1 MEYRTLG
8 RTDLRVSS
16 LGTGCVTF
24 GREIDEATSFA
35 VMDHALEQGF
45 TLIDTAEVYAGGRS
59 EEIVGRWL
67 TARKTRDQVVIATKV
82 AGALTREHIQA
93 AAETSLRRLQVDT
106 IDLYQLHR
114 WDPEVPLE
122 ETLDALNELVT
133 SGKVRYLGASNYAA
147 WQLGKALWKQD
158 VNSWSRLES
167 VQECYNLVTR
177 GIEREMMPLC
187 ADQQVGVIG
196 FSGLGAG
203 FLTGKYRQ
211 GQPIPTNTRF
221 DTVPGHDEP
230 YFTESGFRIMEWL
243 RSKAAELDQP
253 MARLALA
260 WVIGRPGIASMLVGA
275 RSPAHIDQAL
285 DAAAFEMSAE
295 LRAEFD
301 AVSQLP

>member
-1 MEYRTLG
+1 MEHRTLG

-16 LGTGCVTF
+16 IGMGCVTF

-35 VMDHALEQGF
+35 VMDRALEQGI
-45 TLIDTAEVYAGGRS
+45 TLFDTAEVYAAGRS
-59 EEIVGRWL
+59 EEILGRWL
-67 TARKTRDQVVIATKV
+67 AARKVRDQVVLATKV
-82 AGALTREHIQA
+82 AGSLTREHIRT

-106 IDLYQLHR
+106 IDIYQLHR

-122 ETLDALNELVT
+122 ETLDALNDLVT

-158 VNSWSRLES
+158 INGWSRLES
-167 VQECYNLVTR
+167 VQENYNLVTR
-177 GIEREMMPLC
+177 GIEREMLPLC

-211 GQPIPTNTRF
+211 GQPIPPDTRF

-243 RSKAAELDQP
+243 RSKATELGQP

-260 WVIGRPGIASMLVGA
+260 WVFGRPGIASMLVGA

-285 DAAAFEMSAE
+285 DAAAFELPTD

-301 AVSQLP
+301 EVSRI